1 MSLLLKITFTGASIF
16 YQRTTTHQDISPKTQ
31 KLSSFDEFKE
41 LLMNIDVKTLSHPVL
56 TREFELYQFIVQRY
70 HSQLMF
76 LGRRFAQ

>member
-1 MSLLLKITFTGASIF
+1 MK
-16 YQRTTTHQDISPKTQ
+16 THQDILPKTQ
-31 KLSSFDEFKE
+31 KLSSFDEFQE